1 MTTNVSSQVQSDQ
14 YIPAEDIYGEMAQ
27 LEQLLDELEQR
38 GVELEKKLRD
48 NASGEREYRTG
59 SKYQLKEKER

>member
-1 MTTNVSSQVQSDQ
+1 MQSDQ
-14 YIPAEDIYGEMAQ
+14 YIPAEDIYGEMTQ

-48 NASGEREYRTG
+48 NPNGNTWNAKVTSPTCASRNPANPSYT
-59 SKYQLKEKER
+59 S